1 METQNHIVTAEPR
14 FDLAVCTQLVRQY
27 LAAQE
32 WRLVEVDDLAAVI
45 YAALA
50 GQVVGEMTGAV
61 QAQIWQRYA
70 AILHDACRQ
79 PGTAVYERAWWEL
92 GHFLRQQAYQL
103 AGAPEERE
111 DVVQAAL
118 ADLQS
123 RLSQNGMDA
132 PRAFLVYALNAARR
146 KAIDVT
152 RQRAAVF
159 RGGGQNPLSWE
170 ALTEAAAE
178 RETAVPSAP
187 PARPGS
193 SERKVEISVSDRE
206 IRAQL
211 KAFFRQHLSGE
222 QQVLV
227 ADMLFLEGLSPK
239 EIAGL
244 LQKRPHEIRMV
255 KFRILQTLRSLPPAE
270 KQQLLLIL
278 GQPEGDEN
286 GG

>member
-1 METQNHIVTAEPR
+1 MTAVTPL
-14 FDLAVCTQLVRQY
+14 DLPACTYLVAAY
-27 LAAQE
+27 LLKQEWELVDPLALAQE
-32 WRLVEVDDLAAVI
+32 I
-45 YAALA
+45 YQALA
-50 GQVVGEMTGAV
+50 GQVRGDPTETV
-61 QAQIWQRYA
+61 QTQTWQRYA

-79 PGTAVYERAWWEL
+79 PGTAVYERAWWEV

-103 AGAPEERE
+103 AVAPDERE

-146 KAIDVT
+146 KAIDVS
-152 RQRAAVF
+152 RQRTAVF

-187 PARPGS
+187 PPSQGPPKRQ
-193 SERKVEISVSDRE
+193 VENSVSDRE

-222 QQVLV
+222 QQIVV
-227 ADMLFLEGLSPK
+227 ADMLFLEGLSPR

-255 KFRILQTLRSLPPAE
+255 KFRILQTLRGLSPT
-270 KQQLLLIL
+270 KKRQLLAIL
-278 GQPEGDEN
+278 GETEEDEN
-286 GG
+286 DG